1 MTETTPSYDRSP
13 SDAWSLG
20 GTTALVTG
28 GTRGIG
34 YAIVEELLGLG
45 ATVLIAARTAS
56 DIEAQTSMWVAE
68 GYDARG
74 VGADVATLEGRAAV
88 MEAIDAEFDGRL
100 DTLVNNV
107 GTNLRKSTLAYT
119 LDDLRAL
126 MAVNLESAYELTRAC
141 YPLLKAARG
150 NVVNVSSV
158 STRRILATST
168 AAYAMT
174 KGAMDQLTDFL
185 AVEWGPDGIRVNA
198 VHPWYIR
205 TPLAEQVLHD
215 DAKRAQIEDATPLG
229 RVGEPEEVARAV
241 AFLAMPAASYIT
253 GAHLVVDGAF
263 SKLGI
268 R

>member
-1 MTETTPSYDRSP
+1 M
-13 SDAWSLG
+13 SDAWTLSD
-20 GTTALVTG
+20 TTALVTG
-28 GTRGIG
+28 GTQGIG
-34 YAIVEELLGLG
+34 RAIVEELLDLG
-45 ATVLIAARTAS
+45 ASVLVAARTAS
-56 DIEAQTSMWVAE
+56 DVEAQTSMWTAE

-74 VGADVATLEGRAAV
+74 VAADVATPEGRAAV
-88 MEAIDAEFDGRL
+88 LDAVQAEFGGRL

-107 GTNLRKSTLAYT
+107 GTNLRKPTLAYT
-119 LDDLRAL
+119 LDDLRHL
-126 MAVNLESAYELTRAC
+126 MAVNLESAYELTRSC
-141 YPLLKAARG
+141 YPLLKAASG
-150 NVVNVSSV
+150 SVVNVSSV

-205 TPLAEQVLHD
+205 TPLAEQVLQD
-215 DAKRAQIEDATPLG
+215 DAKRAKIIGATPLG

-263 SKLGI
+263 SKLGL

>member
-1 MTETTPSYDRSP
+1 MP
-13 SDAWSLG
+13 DAWTLAN
-20 GTTALVTG
+20 TTALVTG
-28 GTRGIG
+28 GTQGIG
-34 YAIVEELLGLG
+34 RAIVEELLDLG

-56 DIEAQTSMWVAE
+56 DVEEQTSMWIAE

-74 VGADVATLEGRAAV
+74 VVADLATPEGRASVMDAV
-88 MEAIDAEFDGRL
+88 QAEFDGHL

-107 GTNLRKSTLAYT
+107 GTNLRKPTLAYT
-119 LDDLRAL
+119 LADLRQL

-141 YPLLKAARG
+141 YPLLKATRG
-150 NVVNVSSV
+150 SVVNVSSV

-205 TPLAEQVLHD
+205 TPLAEQVLKD
-215 DAKRAQIEDATPLG
+215 DAKRTKIIGATPLG

-241 AFLAMPAASYIT
+241 AFLAMPAANYIT

-263 SKLGI
+263 SKL
-268 R
+268 

>member
-1 MTETTPSYDRSP
+1 MM
-13 SDAWSLG
+13 SDAWTLSD
-20 GTTALVTG
+20 TTALVTG
-28 GTRGIG
+28 GTQGIG
-34 YAIVEELLGLG
+34 RAIVEELLDLG
-45 ATVLIAARTAS
+45 ASVLVAARTAS
-56 DIEAQTSMWVAE
+56 DVEAQTSMWTAE

-74 VGADVATLEGRAAV
+74 VAADVATPEGRAVVLDAV
-88 MEAIDAEFDGRL
+88 RAEFGGRL

-107 GTNLRKSTLAYT
+107 GTNLRKPTLAYT
-119 LDDLRAL
+119 LDDLRHL
-126 MAVNLESAYELTRAC
+126 MAVNLESAYELTRSC
-141 YPLLKAARG
+141 YPLLKAASG
-150 NVVNVSSV
+150 SIVNVSSV

-205 TPLAEQVLHD
+205 TPLAEQVLQD
-215 DAKRAQIEDATPLG
+215 DAKRAKIIGATPLG

-263 SKLGI
+263 SKLGL

>member
-1 MTETTPSYDRSP
+1 MATPWTLTD
-13 SDAWSLG
+13 
-20 GTTALVTG
+20 TTALVTG
-28 GTRGIG
+28 GTQGIG
-34 YAIVEELLGLG
+34 RAIVEELLDLG
-45 ATVLIAARTAS
+45 ASVLIVARTAS
-56 DIEAQTSMWVAE
+56 DIEAQTSRWVAE
-68 GYDARG
+68 GFDARG
-74 VGADVATLEGRAAV
+74 VVADVATPEGRAAV
-88 MEAIDAEFDGRL
+88 MGAVQAEFGGRL
-100 DTLVNNV
+100 GALVNNV
-107 GTNLRKSTLAYT
+107 GTNLRKPTLAYT
-119 LDDLRAL
+119 LDDFRQL
-126 MAVNLESAYELTRAC
+126 MAVNLESAYELTRSC
-141 YPLLKAARG
+141 YSYLKAASG
-150 NVVNVSSV
+150 SVVNVSSV

-205 TPLAEQVLHD
+205 TPLAEQVLQD
-215 DAKRAQIEDATPLG
+215 DTKRAKIVGATPLG

-263 SKLGI
+263 SKLGL